1 VSLKT
6 LQKLLV
12 LSALAWALLPT
23 WGGLVYA
30 SSFVVLAV
38 GTASRVRAA
47 RAILDEHRETLAKGL
62 SAETLEWMRRFPFVY
77 VWRDSAKQWGTTW
90 RMSGILAIFLAPWFA
105 IRALFLRETWE
116 LALLAP
122 LLVLLVV
129 GVRIAL
135 RLELT
140 ELLTDAKWRAFG
152 PRHEEAVRYLGL
164 RAAAGLWPPV
174 RSPDGLDAPPPQ
186 SSPPVRPGG
195 GPALAPPTSVRPR
208 DDGPQEPQKPAE

>member
-1 VSLKT
+1 MSLKT

-12 LSALAWALLPT
+12 LSALAWALIPT

-30 SSFVVLAV
+30 SSWVVLAV
-38 GTASRVRAA
+38 GTASRIRAA
-47 RAILDEHRETLAKGL
+47 RAILDEHQETLAKGL
-62 SAETLEWMRRFPFVY
+62 SAETLEWVRRFPFVY
-77 VWRDSAKQWGTTW
+77 VWKDSAKQWGTTW

-116 LALLAP
+116 FALLAP

-140 ELLTDAKWRAFG
+140 ELIASEKWRPFV
-152 PRHEEAVRYLGL
+152 PRHEDALRYLGM
-164 RAAAGLWPPV
+164 RAAAGQWPPV
-174 RSPDGLDAPPPQ
+174 HSPDGLDAPPPQ

-195 GPALAPPTSVRPR
+195 GPSLAPPTSVRPP
-208 DDGPQEPQKPAE
+208 DEGAPKPEKPAE